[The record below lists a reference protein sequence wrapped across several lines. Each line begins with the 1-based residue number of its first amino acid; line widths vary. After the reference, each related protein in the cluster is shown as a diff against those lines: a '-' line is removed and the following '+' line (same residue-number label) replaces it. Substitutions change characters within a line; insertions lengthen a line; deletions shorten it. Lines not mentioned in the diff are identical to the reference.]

1 MPQTTR
7 RTTTISNGTDL
18 DVLDNIQVN
27 YANSIVT
34 IEPTSKFIHDEQDL
48 KTRLDGIDS
57 TIISINATATATN
70 ATVTSLVSRTE
81 VLEDGGFAG
90 DNRWRDFLV
99 PASSFGAGASAPD
112 PITIIGNLRGYGFD
126 GGVTTEQMYTE
137 IEINHDAKIG
147 VAGAVLRPHVH
158 YAPSTGTVGTVLWQM
173 EYAHM
178 PANGTISAV
187 TTATALSTTSGVTW
201 SHAIVSFPT
210 ISAENYNIGDYMV
223 IRLFRNPTADTYP
236 NDALFLGLGVH
247 YQVDSNG
254 SQQEYV
260 KT

>member
-1 MPQTTR
+1 MGQTGR
-7 RTTTISNGTDL
+7 RTVILANGTEHEN
-18 DVLDNIQVN
+18 VDNLQLN
-27 YANSIVT
+27 YSNSVVT
-34 IEPTSKFIHDEQDL
+34 IEPTSKFIHENQEIGDRFE
-48 KTRLDGIDS
+48 T
-57 TIISINATATATN
+57 
-70 ATVTSLVSRTE
+70 
-81 VLEDGGFAG
+81 LEDGGFAG

-137 IEINHDAKIG
+137 IEMNHDAKLG

-158 YAPSTGTVGTVLWQM
+158 FAPSTASVGTVLWQM

-201 SHAIVSFPT
+201 HHAIVSFPT
-210 ISAENYNIGDYMV
+210 ISAENYNIGDYLV
-223 IRLFRNPTADTYP
+223 IRLFRDPTADTYP
-236 NDALFLGLGVH
+236 NDALFLGFGVH